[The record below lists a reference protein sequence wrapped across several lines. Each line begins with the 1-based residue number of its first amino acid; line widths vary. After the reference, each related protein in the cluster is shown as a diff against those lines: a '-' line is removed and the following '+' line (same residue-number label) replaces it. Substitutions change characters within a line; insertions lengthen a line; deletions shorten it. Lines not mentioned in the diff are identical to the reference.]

1 MVVKATY
8 AAVEQAG
15 NRAWLGFVSIA
26 RRYPAPPP
34 GWGTGPGTDSTAP
47 TPVPCPQM
55 GTRKDE
61 GRNVNTERV
70 LPPDT
75 YFSTYPSTSS
85 GDAHRHVFTCRLLF
99 QHTDG
104 SDIYLLLANDDM
116 LRLAIHRKTSV
127 VVVRNKCDRYFSQGV
142 LPRAPHF
149 LMSTAQSAQKGQ
161 PNELH
166 P

>member
-1 MVVKATY
+1 MLLLNKQATEHGWDSY
-8 AAVEQAG
+8 LSHVATPLLLQAG
-15 NRAWLGFVSIA
+15 ALDLGQTARLQRRFRAHSWGPGRTKGETSTPNACFHRIPTFQPILA
-26 RRYPAPPP
+26 RRVVMRTDTCLPA
-34 GWGTGPGTDSTAP
+34 DF
-47 TPVPCPQM
+47 
-55 GTRKDE
+55 
-61 GRNVNTERV
+61 
-70 LPPDT
+70 
-75 YFSTYPSTSS
+75 YFSTQTYPIS
-85 GDAHRHVFTCRLLF
+85 
-99 QHTDG
+99 
-104 SDIYLLLANDDM
+104 LLLANDDM